1 MRFTRASAHCT
12 LATSRLRRLR
22 RGDRISSY
30 RVPAAMPD
38 RVPALVV
45 SGFLGSGKT
54 SLVRHLLDQARR
66 QGVRLAVVS
75 NEFGDLG
82 IDAELLSRGPGDYVE
97 ISGGCVCCR
106 LSDELVSTLQELR
119 ERADPDRVVIETS
132 GLALPFET
140 QLQLWREP
148 IGAWIEDD
156 VAVVVV
162 NAEQLAAGRDLD
174 DTFEQQV
181 SSADLLLL
189 NQVDRVA
196 EDRLAGLEAELR
208 TIEPEAPIVQGIHGQ
223 IPPDLLFPP
232 DPQGV
237 RAMRRGRSA
246 SRDHRHQHF
255 ETRIEEIPDGAAPA
269 EVVESVRALA
279 ALRVKGFVRTR
290 EGLRLVQAVGPRVD
304 LHVAER
310 APRRAPIGRLVVI
323 RRVEAPR

>member
-1 MRFTRASAHCT
+1 
-12 LATSRLRRLR
+12 
-22 RGDRISSY
+22 
-30 RVPAAMPD
+30 MPD

-54 SLVRHLLDQARR
+54 SVVRHLLEQAGRE
-66 QGVRLAVVS
+66 GVRLAVVS

-106 LSDELVSTLQELR
+106 LSDELVLTLTQLR

-140 QLQLWREP
+140 QLQLWRDP
-148 IGAWIEDD
+148 IGAWVEDD

-196 EDRLAGLEAELR
+196 RDRLAALESALR
-208 TIEPEAPIVQGIHGQ
+208 AIEPEAPIVHAVHGRV
-223 IPPDLLFPP
+223 PPDLLFPP
-232 DPQGV
+232 DPQGL
-237 RAMRRGRSA
+237 RARRRGAAAPRE
-246 SRDHRHQHF
+246 HGHQQF
-255 ETRIEEIPDGAAPA
+255 ETCIEEIPDGAAA
-269 EVVESVRALA
+269 ADVVDRVRALA
-279 ALRVKGFVRTR
+279 ALRVKGFVRTC

-304 LHVAER
+304 LHPAER
-310 APRRAPIGRLVVI
+310 VPRRAPVGRLVVI
-323 RRVEAPR
+323 RRTRAPA